1 MGRTIFKTLIFNINM
16 SKLVQTLETSYK
28 QAQNWELYKFLKM
41 TILLVDLGAEYRL
54 NKLNV

>member
-1 MGRTIFKTLIFNINM
+1 MLIFNINM
-16 SKLVQTLETSYK
+16 SKLGQILVVSYK

-54 NKLNV
+54 NKLNH